1 MARVRS
7 QPSKTAKGG
16 ARRPRSPRKP
26 KPGLHGPPA
35 PYDKS
40 ESKSPPCPCKLRRDK
55 SGAPSGG
62 DAWEVDCEER
72 AGPPPFRTPR
82 RVYLYD

>member
-26 KPGLHGPPA
+26 KPGLHGPPGGIA
-35 PYDKS
+35 QNIYHRGTEDHRVVLWRGPSHVSQDSWRICLNVNPRWKVFV
-40 ESKSPPCPCKLRRDK
+40 D
-55 SGAPSGG
+55 GPSG
-62 DAWEVDCEER
+62 
-72 AGPPPFRTPR
+72 
-82 RVYLYD
+82 